1 MIVQMDVVVGDVYQQ
16 FPQEIRERLEQ
27 RRRATQLKQEAIS
40 EEDEQWLKEH
50 IDEFFNKDKGA

>member
-16 FPQEIRERLEQ
+16 FRKKSESVWNRETRYS
-27 RRRATQLKQEAIS
+27 TEAGSIS

-50 IDEFFNKDKGA
+50 IDEFFNKGKGA

>member
-27 RRRATQLKQEAIS
+27 RKRATQLKQEAIS

-50 IDEFFNKDKGA
+50 IDEFFNKGKGA